1 MKRMIFATGN
11 ENKMVE
17 IREILGDL
25 PLEILSMKQAGIR
38 ADIEEN
44 GTSFEENALIKA
56 REVCRLAGEMV
67 LADDSG
73 LEIDY
78 LNGEPG
84 IYSAR
89 YMGENTSYR
98 VKNKNLMERL
108 EGVPNEK
115 RTARFVCAIA
125 AVFPDGKEL
134 VVRGTVEG
142 IIGYEERGENGF
154 GYDPIFYLPER
165 GLTTAE
171 LPPEE
176 KNSISHRGNA
186 LRCPGQLHEA
196 CRLHRKP
203 LQNICCV
210 SNHLRYT
217 AAACGLNDIRCL
229 PNLLRLHGLL
239 LHGKGCRAGHSI
251 SLQGRLHQFN
261 FHFRGPPD
269 IPALRPGGS
278 FLLLLSQDCEM
289 YSQHTQA
296 VQEK

>member
-1 MKRMIFATGN
+1 MVEAQAVELIHGLHNALFRLTATGT
-11 ENKMVE
+11 
-17 IREILGDL
+17 
-25 PLEILSMKQAGIR
+25 GIKKHQT
-38 ADIEEN
+38 
-44 GTSFEENALIKA
+44 GSKKHLIQYRQQGCA
-56 REVCRLAGEMV
+56 VQMTYVA
-67 LADDSG
+67 
-73 LEIDY
+73 
-78 LNGEPG
+78 EPH
-84 IYSAR
+84 
-89 YMGENTSYR
+89 
-98 VKNKNLMERL
+98 
-108 EGVPNEK
+108 
-115 RTARFVCAIA
+115 
-125 AVFPDGKEL
+125 
-134 VVRGTVEG
+134 
-142 IIGYEERGENGF
+142 
-154 GYDPIFYLPER
+154 
-165 GLTTAE
+165 
-171 LPPEE
+171 
-176 KNSISHRGNA
+176 HRGNA